1 MSPGR
6 PKPPLFFMSGV
17 SYAVSVALIT
27 LISIALLAV
36 VFMFGGTY
44 VQSQSINPSISIVE
58 ARILSISPGVFLVR
72 VTVGNPGS
80 VDVAVGSISLDGAG
94 CSTSPNIVLRPGQT
108 YSATF
113 TCSGLTPHQR
123 YVVRVSGSSQGKNV
137 GDMAWVVAEA

>member
-80 VDVAVGSISLDGAG
+80 VDVVVGSISIEGA

-123 YVVRVSGSSQGKNV
+123 YVVRVTGSSQGKNV